1 MTGQYKNGGKA
12 INAILRDASGQLP
25 HGVDPQ
31 VPNVADSP
39 VPNGVDFK
47 DVTGILFRRKAWVFG
62 VAAAFCAMAVTY
74 VAFARPA
81 YTATAEVYVDP
92 RDRPTPKDEPSVQNS
107 VPGDGLLLVESQLK
121 IITSGEVLTR
131 VVDEMKLASDPDFNG
146 RNDLTGAIKALL
158 GLSQNKP
165 PELVALRNL
174 RLNTAVKRN
183 DRSFVIDIMVSART
197 PEQAARLTNAV
208 ANAFLEGQ
216 ASANSNFNRRI
227 SDAIT
232 SQLDRMRASVNQ
244 SEQAVAAY
252 KAANNLVGARNRL
265 VTEQELDEANTQL
278 TNAKTRLNEILA
290 RVKVIESI
298 EAGGAQL
305 EALPEAVQSATIAQL
320 RARAA
325 DASREE
331 AQLALINGPNH
342 PALRSA
348 RAQLQDVQVAIK
360 NEVKLIAAAVRN
372 AAAGE
377 RTNVQTL
384 QARFDSLK
392 KLSENNEKVM
402 VPLRELERKADS
414 DRALYETFLAKAKT
428 AGVQEVIDT
437 TNIRLISQAS
447 PPDRKSWPPTAIIL
461 AVALFG
467 GLSLGVVLALA
478 RESLDNGGGGAP
490 KPTARRVTV
499 SPPLQPEVVAP
510 VRTERPVRLRDF
522 SAELLGGPSGH
533 SVLLVR
539 ASSEASLDLVALE
552 LARSVEEAGQKVMVI
567 DADLARHPVTAR
579 LRFGQH
585 AGFRDVLAGKSA
597 IGEVARALG
606 RTNIQIVPVGITKLA
621 SPDRRMRALLS
632 TALIAARGFDC
643 VIIDGGELGG
653 TPSEFGLYA
662 MADEV
667 IFLESAR
674 GARTDD
680 AQVLA
685 ELLKHNRIKAKFVI
699 VESDPETVAA

>member
-1 MTGQYKNGGKA
+1 MTAQQADSSKA
-12 INAILRDASGQLP
+12 ISAILRGGAGSVRD
-25 HGVDPQ
+25 
-31 VPNVADSP
+31 
-39 VPNGVDFK
+39 GVDFK
-47 DVTGILFRRKAWVFG
+47 DVTGILLRRKGWIFG
-62 VAAAFCAMAVTY
+62 VAAAFCA
-74 VAFARPA
+74 VATIYLAIARPI

-92 RDRPTPKDEPSVQNS
+92 RDRTTPKEEPAVQNS

-131 VVDEMKLASDPDFNG
+131 VVDDMKLADNPDFNG
-146 RNDLTGAIKALL
+146 RSGLSATIRALL
-158 GLSQNKP
+158 GLSRNES

-174 RLNTAVKRN
+174 RLNTVVKRN

-197 PEQAARLTNAV
+197 PELAAKLTNAV

-216 ASANSNFNRRI
+216 ASANANFNRRI

-232 SQLDRMRASVNQ
+232 SQLDRMRAAVNQ

-278 TNAKTRLNEILA
+278 TSAKTRLNEALA
-290 RVKVIESI
+290 RVKLIESI

-325 DASREE
+325 DVSRDE

-342 PALRSA
+342 PALRAA
-348 RAQLQDVQVAIK
+348 RAQLHDVQVAIK
-360 NEVKLIAAAVRN
+360 NEVRLIAEAVRN
-372 AAAGE
+372 VAAGE

-384 QARFDSLK
+384 QARFDALK

-414 DRALYETFLAKAKT
+414 DRSLYETFLAKAKT

-447 PPDRKSWPPTAIIL
+447 PPDRKSWPPTAIIM
-461 AVALFG
+461 AAALFG
-467 GLSLGVVLALA
+467 GLSLGIVLALA
-478 RESLDNGGGGAP
+478 REGFDSGDREAP
-490 KPTARRVTV
+490 NSNTRRVRV
-499 SPPLQPEVVAP
+499 PPPVQPEASHP
-510 VRTERPVRLRDF
+510 VRADRRMGGQVRLDDF
-522 SAELLGGPSGH
+522 AAELLGAPSGH

-539 ASSEASLDLVALE
+539 ASSEASLDLAALE
-552 LARSVEEAGQKVMVI
+552 LARSIDAAGQKVIVI
-567 DADLARHPVTAR
+567 DADLARHPVTSR
-579 LRFGQH
+579 LRFGQRP
-585 AGFRDVLAGKSA
+585 GIRDVLAGKSTIERA
-597 IGEVARALG
+597 AHALG
-606 RTNIQIVPVGITKLA
+606 KTNIRIVPAGVTTLA
-621 SPDRRMRALLS
+621 SPDHQMRYLLS
-632 TALIAARGFDC
+632 TALKEARSFDR
-643 VIIDGGELGG
+643 VVIDGGELGG
-653 TPSEFGLYA
+653 TPSELGLYA

-667 IFLESAR
+667 IFLESPR

-685 ELLKHNRIKAKFVI
+685 ELLKHNQIKARSVI
-699 VESDPETVAA
+699 VDSDPETVAA

>member
-1 MTGQYKNGGKA
+1 MTGQHTDGSNA
-12 INAILRDASGQLP
+12 ISAILRDAGGQIP
-25 HGVDPQ
+25 AGVEAQIP
-31 VPNVADSP
+31 S
-39 VPNGVDFK
+39 GVDFK
-47 DVTGILFRRKAWVFG
+47 DVTGILFRRKSWIVG
-62 VAAAFCAMAVTY
+62 VTLAFCATAAMY
-74 VAFARPA
+74 VAIARPI

-131 VVDEMKLASDPDFNG
+131 VVDEMNLASDPDFNG
-146 RNDLTGAIKALL
+146 RNDLAGTIKALI

-197 PEQAARLTNAV
+197 PEQAAKLANAV

-232 SQLDRMRASVNQ
+232 SQLDRMRAAVNQ

-298 EAGGAQL
+298 ESGGAQL
-305 EALPEAVQSATIAQL
+305 ETLPEAVQSATIAQL

-325 DASREE
+325 DVSREE

-342 PALRSA
+342 PALRAA
-348 RAQLQDVQVAIK
+348 RAQVQDVQVAIK

-447 PPDRKSWPPTAIIL
+447 PPDRKSWPPTAIIM
-461 AVALFG
+461 AAALFG
-467 GLSLGVVLALA
+467 GLSLGIVLALA
-478 RESLDNGGGGAP
+478 RESLDGGDRGAP
-490 KPTARRVTV
+490 KPNTRRVSV
-499 SPPLQPEVVAP
+499 SPPLQPEIVAP
-510 VRTERPVRLRDF
+510 ARTDRQVRLRDF
-522 SAELLGGPSGH
+522 SAELRSAPSGH
-533 SVLLVR
+533 SLLLVR
-539 ASSEASLDLVALE
+539 ASSDASLDLVALE
-552 LARSVEEAGQKVMVI
+552 LARSLEEAGQKVIVV
-567 DADLARHPVTAR
+567 DADLARHPVTSR
-579 LRFGQH
+579 LRFGQRS
-585 AGFRDVLAGKSA
+585 GICDVLAGKST
-597 IGEVARALG
+597 IGEVACALG
-606 RTNIQIVPVGITKLA
+606 RTNIRIVPVGLTKLA
-621 SPDRRMRALLS
+621 SPDHQMRYLLA
-632 TALIAARGFDC
+632 TALKEARGFDR
-643 VIIDGGELGG
+643 VIIDGGELRG

-685 ELLKHNRIKAKFVI
+685 ELLKHNRINAKSVI
-699 VESDPETVAA
+699 VDSDPETVAA

>member
-1 MTGQYKNGGKA
+1 M
-12 INAILRDASGQLP
+12 RDAGGQ
-25 HGVDPQ
+25 VS
-31 VPNVADSP
+31 DS
-39 VPNGVDFK
+39 VDFK
-47 DVTGILFRRKAWVFG
+47 DVTGILFRRKHWILG
-62 VAAAFCAMAVTY
+62 VAAAFCAIATMY
-74 VAFARPA
+74 VAIARPT

-92 RDRPTPKDEPSVQNS
+92 RDRPTPKEEPSVQNS

-121 IITSGEVLTR
+121 IITSSEVLSR

-146 RNDLTGAIKALL
+146 RSGVTATIMGLL

-165 PELVALRNL
+165 AELVALRNL

-197 PEQAARLTNAV
+197 PEQAAKLANAV

-232 SQLDRMRASVNQ
+232 SQLDRMRAAVNQ

-305 EALPEAVQSATIAQL
+305 DSLPEAVQSATIAQL

-325 DASREE
+325 DVSREE

-342 PALRSA
+342 PALRAA

-447 PPDRKSWPPTAIIL
+447 PPDRKSWPPTTIIL
-461 AVALFG
+461 AAALFG
-467 GLSLGVVLALA
+467 GLSLGIVLALA
-478 RESLDNGGGGAP
+478 RESLENGGRGAP
-490 KPTARRVTV
+490 KPNTRRVSV
-499 SPPLQPEVVAP
+499 SPPVQPEAVPP
-510 VRTERPVRLRDF
+510 VRAERPVRLRDF
-522 SAELLGGPSGH
+522 SAELLSAPTGH

-539 ASSEASLDLVALE
+539 ASSDDASLDLTALE
-552 LARSVEEAGQKVMVI
+552 LARSLEEAGQKVLVI
-567 DADLARHPVTAR
+567 DADLARFPVTSR
-579 LRFGQH
+579 LRFGQRP
-585 AGFRDVLAGKSA
+585 GLRDVLAGKST
-597 IGEVARALG
+597 IGDAACALG
-606 RTNIQIVPVGITKLA
+606 RTNIRIVPVGLTKLA
-621 SPDRRMRALLS
+621 SADHQMRYLLS
-632 TALIAARGFDC
+632 TALKEAREFER

-674 GARTDD
+674 GAKTDD
-680 AQVLA
+680 ARVLA
-685 ELLKHNRIKAKFVI
+685 ELLKHNRIKARSVV
-699 VESDPETVAA
+699 VEADPETVAA